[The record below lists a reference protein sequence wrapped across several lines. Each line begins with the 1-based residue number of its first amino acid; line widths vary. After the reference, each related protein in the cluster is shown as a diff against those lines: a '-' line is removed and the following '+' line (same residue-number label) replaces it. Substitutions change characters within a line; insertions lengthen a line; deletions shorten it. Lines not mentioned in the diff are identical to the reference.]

1 MKKQATL
8 TCVMIVQQLKK
19 EFWIQWEDSI
29 ITEGEN
35 GNIKPLLEELKERFD
50 QKGYEVSELYG
61 IIHDKDERSVWS
73 QE

>member
-29 ITEGEN
+29 ITEAEN